1 MGEHVRKE
9 LLEIRRLILVN
20 SLEGTTRGNLS
31 EEALIVGDQIQ
42 VKT

>member
-20 SLEGTTRGNLS
+20 NREGTTRGNLS
-31 EEALIVGDQIQ
+31 GGALLVGDQIQ